1 MSKDNKDIDMNT
13 EEIQKNDEPEL
24 EEATDEDIQKAMD
37 EIDWH
42 KLIHDTIHETY
53 TDEEL
58 AEIDRRTDEMFD
70 RASKAKTEQEKMKI
84 FYEYEPD
91 TVEIGEDGIY
101 RNKIG
106 I

>member
-24 EEATDEDIQKAMD
+24 EEATDEDIQKVMD
-37 EIDWH
+37 EIDWD
-42 KLIHDTIHETY
+42 KLIDECIHETY

-58 AEIDRRTDEMFD
+58 AEIDRRTDEMFERMD
-70 RASKAKTEQEKMKI
+70 NAKTEQEKMEI
-84 FYEYEPD
+84 WHEYEPD
-91 TVEIGEDGIY
+91 IVEKGEDGIY
-101 RNKIG
+101 RVKIG